1 MIELAINGWILSV
14 PGIVQVEK
22 YINTIEAVD
31 NYLINKHFDELRNYV
46 NSRQV
51 GFGDCVTTEF
61 DGINSEAFFNN
72 EVDKFTVLFMLG
84 QQTNF
89 L

>member
-1 MIELAINGWILSV
+1 MIELAINGWILTV
-14 PGIVQVEK
+14 KGLITEEK
-22 YINTIEAVD
+22 YIYTIEAVD
-31 NYLINKHFDELRNYV
+31 NYLINNHFDELRNYV

>member
-1 MIELAINGWILSV
+1 LAINGWILTV
-14 PGIVQVEK
+14 KGLITEEK
-22 YINTIEAVD
+22 YIYTIEAVD
-31 NYLINKHFDELRNYV
+31 HWLINNHFDELRNYV

-72 EVDKFTVLFMLG
+72 EKDKFTVLFMLG

>member
-14 PGIVQVEK
+14 PSTLGVEK
-22 YINTIEAVD
+22 YIYTIEAVD
-31 NYLINKHFDELRNYV
+31 NYLINNHFDELRNYV

-51 GFGDCVTTEF
+51 GFGDCVATEF
-61 DGINSEAFFNN
+61 DGINSEAFFKN